1 MTLEQKREHERV
13 KALFT
18 ELMRS
23 PLQTFPPLRG
33 ELNAPDQRGVYVIHH
48 PRGKVAHVGRTP
60 RAQGGIAQRLRDHM
74 SGNSSFVIE
83 YLDRDGFKLRGKYKF
98 RCIVVDNPERR
109 AFLEAYATGQLC
121 PDHIGL
127 GLPGQ
132 PGKTTS

>member
-18 ELMRS
+18 ELMDK

-33 ELNAPDQRGVYVIHH
+33 ELKAPDQRGVYVIYL
-48 PRGKVAHVGRTP
+48 PRGKKVLHVGRTP

-74 SGNSSFVIE
+74 SGNSSFVIQ
-83 YLDRDGFKLRGKYKF
+83 YLDRDGSKLRGKYKF
-98 RCIVVDNPERR
+98 HCIVVDNPERR

-127 GLPGQ
+127 GL
-132 PGKTTS
+132 GKWMQNNF